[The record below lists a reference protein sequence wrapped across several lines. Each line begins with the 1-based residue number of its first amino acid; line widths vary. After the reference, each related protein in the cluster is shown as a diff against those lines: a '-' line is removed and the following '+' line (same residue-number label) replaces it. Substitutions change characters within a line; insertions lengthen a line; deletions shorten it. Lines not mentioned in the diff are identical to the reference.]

1 MIQQLGKM
9 NDTEKKGDNQVKK
22 KNEVF
27 ENWGKGTGFRVQVK
41 GLPFVVTERKKEK
54 IVNRIM

>member
-22 KNEVF
+22 K
-27 ENWGKGTGFRVQVK
+27 KMKSSRTGGREQDSEYK
-41 GLPFVVTERKKEK
+41 
-54 IVNRIM
+54 

>member
-22 KNEVF
+22 KM
-27 ENWGKGTGFRVQVK
+27 KSSRTGGREQDSEYK
-41 GLPFVVTERKKEK
+41 
-54 IVNRIM
+54 

>member
-22 KNEVF
+22 KWSLRELGEGNRIQSTS
-27 ENWGKGTGFRVQVK
+27 KGIAFCCYR
-41 GLPFVVTERKKEK
+41 KEK
-54 IVNRIM
+54 RENS